1 MKRALTATG
10 LAAMFAVGL
19 AAQSTGTSGTT
30 ATSQDPQTT
39 TASGQR
45 GGPRTITGCLKAGD
59 TAGTYMLTNVEGLGG
74 GRAGGGTTTA
84 GGTTTGGTTTGGTTA
99 GGTTTGGTTA
109 SGAGTTTGGQRGM
122 AGSIMLNAE
131 SSVNLAPHVGH
142 KIEVTGTLAGGRGGQ
157 GGGTGTTT
165 GTGGTGTTATGTG
178 STAGGGTTAGGTTAG
193 GTTAGGTTAQGG
205 GRGMRAMTVTSVKMI
220 SDSCS

>member
-1 MKRALTATG
+1 
-10 LAAMFAVGL
+10 MFAVGL

-39 TASGQR
+39 TAGGQR

-74 GRAGGGTTTA
+74 GRAGGGATA
-84 GGTTTGGTTTGGTTA
+84 GGTTAGGTTTGGTTA

-165 GTGGTGTTATGTG
+165 GTGGTTGTGTTA
-178 STAGGGTTAGGTTAG
+178 GGTTAGGTTAG
-193 GTTAGGTTAQGG
+193 GTTAGGTTAGGTTDGSNAGQGG
-205 GRGMRAMTVTSVKMI
+205 GRGMRAMTVTSVKMV